1 VTGLAGRARK
11 LSDKAL
17 TVAGDHPTLSVAVA
31 VLRRDI
37 EVGGTLLAGALGFR
51 LFVWMLPCCLLTAA
65 ALGFTEATA
74 KPPDELV
81 NDLGMSPLTASM
93 MGQVGQQAER
103 GRYLTALI
111 GFLLL
116 LWAGLTLSRALDRVH
131 DRVWHTR
138 LDRRPT
144 VTLARVGRYNLALVL
159 VVAVN
164 VAGPVV
170 GAAIGRSTA
179 IVSLPSLIVYAVL
192 GMALLSPEW
201 PTRWRTAWPGAA
213 LLAIGA
219 EGLHLVAV
227 LYLPGKLA
235 RASELYGALGVA
247 ASVLVWLAL
256 MARLLVLGQVLN
268 AVLADRR
275 AG

>member
-11 LSDKAL
+11 LSDQAL
-17 TVAGDHPTLSVAVA
+17 TAAGNHRALSVAVA

-51 LFVWMLPCCLLTAA
+51 LFVWLLPCCLLAAA

-81 NDLGMSPLTASM
+81 HDLGMSPLTASM
-93 MGQVGQQAER
+93 MGQLGQQAER

-138 LDRRPT
+138 LDRGPK
-144 VTLARVGRYNLALVL
+144 VTLARAGRYNLALVL

-164 VAGPVV
+164 VAGPVI

-179 IVSLPSLIVYAVL
+179 VVSLPSLIGYAVL

-201 PTRWRTAWPGAA
+201 PVRWRTAWPGAA

-256 MARLLVLGQVLN
+256 TARLLVLGQVLN